1 MARGNRCNVETGRCA
16 VVLPCGRPANRETDT
31 MTERFLVLQHVDVEH
46 PGIFRDFMHADG
58 IVWDTVELDAGERLP
73 APEDYDA
80 LVVMGGPM
88 DTWEEDLHPW
98 LKEEKAIIGHAV
110 GSLGKPYLGVC
121 LGHQLLAAA
130 LGGEVGKA
138 QRAEVG
144 VMPVTLTAAGLAH
157 PFFAGVAPAF
167 DCLQWHGAEVQQAP
181 VGAEVLAYSPACA
194 VQALAVG
201 RRAFSFQFHVEV
213 LPTTVDEWVAIAAY
227 RDSLTRVLGADGA
240 SGLRARAAAS
250 MSAFNALARRLY
262 DNWRRVAFKI

>member
-1 MARGNRCNVETGRCA
+1 
-16 VVLPCGRPANRETDT
+16 

-46 PGIFRDFMHADG
+46 PGIFRHFMHADG

-88 DTWEEDLHPW
+88 DTWEEHLHPW
-98 LKEEKAIIGHAV
+98 LKEEKSVIRHAV
-110 GSLGKPYLGVC
+110 GTLDKPYLGVC

-138 QRAEVG
+138 QQAEVG
-144 VMPVTLTAAGLAH
+144 VLPVTLTTAGLTH
-157 PFFAGVAPAF
+157 PFFAGVGPAF

-181 VGAEVLAYSPACA
+181 AGAEVLAYSPACA

-213 LPTTVDEWVAIAAY
+213 LPNTVDEWVAITAY

-240 SGLRARAAAS
+240 SGLRARAAES